1 MILWRQPGAISGT
14 AHQGAGC
21 LIVLGRYPPDRGEK
35 KCECQRWGKSSRLLA
50 QAEGCHERNEPM
62 VPTARRVGGFAKSRR
77 VRLTKRLIGKHA
89 NRVTRRRK
97 LAPGAADEEMTELM
111 KIELVALA
119 GLPVQTRASPDRA
132 GGEAGHARTL
142 VIFMGKDFAF
152 GAATRRLIGARG
164 EALIKKAAPAV
175 KFKGKALT
183 ALDLVAPT
191 RLAAERLVVV
201 GTGDGDGEKEKGQV
215 KNAPPPPP
223 PDLAGLGGFVMGKLG
238 HAATATVAFDL
249 PRTPKDPPRA
259 TTEFMLGMRLRD
271 YRFDPYKT
279 KKNEDGETGGR
290 ADIVLAVDDPAAV
303 RREAKGG
310 EAVAAGVLTARSL
323 VNEPANILHPEEFAK
338 RAAALTKLG
347 VEVTVLAEAEMREL
361 GMGALLAVGQGSVH
375 GSRTVIMRWRGAKS
389 AKDSAKT
396 KAKPIAFVGKGVCFD
411 SGGISIK
418 PAAGM
423 EEMKGDMAGAAC
435 VVGLMQA
442 LAGRK
447 ANVDVLGAIGLVENM
462 PGPQAQRPG
471 DIVKS
476 MSGQTI
482 EVINTDAEGRLVL
495 ADLLWYVQD
504 KFKPQFIVDLATLT
518 GAILV
523 ALGQEHA
530 GLFTNDDELG
540 ERLIAAGKATGEKLW
555 RLPLG
560 AAYDKMIDSK
570 FADMKNTGGR
580 HAGSITAAQFL
591 QRFVNGTPWAH
602 LDIAGT
608 GMGSPASEINQSWGS
623 GFGVRLLE
631 RLVADHY
638 EG

>member
-1 MILWRQPGAISGT
+1 
-14 AHQGAGC
+14 
-21 LIVLGRYPPDRGEK
+21 
-35 KCECQRWGKSSRLLA
+35 
-50 QAEGCHERNEPM
+50 
-62 VPTARRVGGFAKSRR
+62 
-77 VRLTKRLIGKHA
+77 
-89 NRVTRRRK
+89 
-97 LAPGAADEEMTELM
+97 MTETM
-111 KIELVALA
+111 KIEFVALA
-119 GLPVQTRASPDRA
+119 GLPAQTRASPERA
-132 GGEAGHARTL
+132 GGEAGHAGTL

-164 EALIKKAAPAV
+164 EALIKKAAAAV
-175 KFKGKALT
+175 RFKGEALT
-183 ALDLVAPT
+183 ALDLIAPAG
-191 RLAAERLVVV
+191 LALERLVVV
-201 GTGDGDGEKEKGQV
+201 GTGGDGDGEDGQSQIK
-215 KNAPPPPP
+215 KNVPPQLF
-223 PDLAGLGGFVMGKLG
+223 DYAGLGGFVMGKLG
-238 HAATATVAFDL
+238 HAARATVAFDP
-249 PRTPKDPPRA
+249 PRPGKDPVRA
-259 TTEFMLGMRLRD
+259 ATEFTLGMRLRD
-271 YRFDPYKT
+271 YRFDHYKT
-279 KKNEDGETGGR
+279 KKKEDGEIKGR
-290 ADIVLAVDDPAAV
+290 ADIVLAASEPAAV

-310 EAVAAGVLTARSL
+310 EALATGVLTARSL
-323 VNEPANILHPEEFAK
+323 VNEPANILHPEEFAN
-338 RAAALTKLG
+338 RVMALKKLG
-347 VEVTVLAEAEMREL
+347 VEVTLLDEAAMREL
-361 GMGALLAVGQGSVH
+361 GMGALLGVGQGSVR
-375 GSRTVIMRWRGAKS
+375 GSRIAIMRWRGVKS
-389 AKDSAKT
+389 IKDSAKS
-396 KAKPIAFVGKGVCFD
+396 KSKPIALVGKGVCFD
-411 SGGISIK
+411 TGGISIK

-423 EEMKGDMAGAAC
+423 EDMKGDMAGAAC
-435 VVGLMQA
+435 VVGVMQA

-504 KFKPQFIVDLATLT
+504 KFKPKFIVDLATLT

-540 ERLIAAGKATGEKLW
+540 ERLIAAGNATGEKLW

-560 AAYDKMIDSK
+560 AAYDKLIDSK
-570 FADMKNTGGR
+570 VADMKNIGGR

-602 LDIAGT
+602 IDIAGT

-631 RLVADHY
+631 RLIADHY